1 MAVTRWESF
10 GITLLV
16 LFLFLFK
23 KHCSFL
29 KEVNFILDE
38 IVLHVVLYPK
48 VAIPKMLYP
57 S

>member
-1 MAVTRWESF
+1 MTRWESF

-48 VAIPKMLYP
+48 VAIPKMHYP